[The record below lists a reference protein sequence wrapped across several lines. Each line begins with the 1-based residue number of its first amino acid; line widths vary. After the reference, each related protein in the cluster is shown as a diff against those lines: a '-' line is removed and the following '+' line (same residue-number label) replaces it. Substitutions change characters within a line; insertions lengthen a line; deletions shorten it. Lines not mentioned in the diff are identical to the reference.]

1 MVKSVW
7 KTSSK
12 GRSSSWIWKRS
23 IIFWQKE
30 RLSIL
35 FEGWGSRRREGDLWN
50 VGPVFESLASDVA
63 QHRAKAQAV
72 DSFGQEQV
80 QQKFWNQQNLKWKW
94 IEGQWK
100 KRGEREKA
108 GKLQPASPSTLMDQN
123 LLRHE
128 SPRI

>member
-1 MVKSVW
+1 M
-7 KTSSK
+7 
-12 GRSSSWIWKRS
+12 
-23 IIFWQKE
+23 
-30 RLSIL
+30 

-72 DSFGQEQV
+72 DSFGEEQV
-80 QQKFWNQQNLKWKW
+80 QQKFWNQQNLKWES
-94 IEGQWK
+94 IEGQSK
-100 KRGEREKA
+100 KREEREQA
-108 GKLQPASPSTLMDQN
+108 GKLQPASPSTLIDQN

>member
-1 MVKSVW
+1 M
-7 KTSSK
+7 
-12 GRSSSWIWKRS
+12 
-23 IIFWQKE
+23 
-30 RLSIL
+30 
-35 FEGWGSRRREGDLWN
+35 FEGWGSRRREGDLWY

-63 QHRAKAQAV
+63 QHRSKAQAV

-80 QQKFWNQQNLKWKW
+80 QQFWKIWNQQNLKWKW

-100 KRGEREKA
+100 KREEREQA
-108 GKLQPASPSTLMDQN
+108 GKLQPASQSTSMDQN